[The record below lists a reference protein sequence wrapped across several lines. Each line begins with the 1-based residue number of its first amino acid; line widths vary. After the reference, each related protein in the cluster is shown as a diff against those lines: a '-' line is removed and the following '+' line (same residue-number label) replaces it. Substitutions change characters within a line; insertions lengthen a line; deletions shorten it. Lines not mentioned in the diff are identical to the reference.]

1 MWLKKLQAAGV
12 EGRGGQVKLGN
23 LPSEVMVD
31 PAKLDEMNGV
41 QRPLG
46 WRAPLPDSQ
55 TPLGAEC

>member
-1 MWLKKLQAAGV
+1 M
-12 EGRGGQVKLGN
+12 ELGN